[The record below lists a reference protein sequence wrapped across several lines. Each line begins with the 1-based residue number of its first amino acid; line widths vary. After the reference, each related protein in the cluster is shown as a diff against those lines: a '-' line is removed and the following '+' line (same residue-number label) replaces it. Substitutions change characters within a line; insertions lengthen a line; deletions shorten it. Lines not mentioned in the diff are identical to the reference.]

1 MPNNDYPRLCGG
13 VFFTLI
19 LQDIKQRISAR
30 EHYKGESDGL
40 SDPDILIGLITVID
54 PDYVRPTK
62 SIKSKV
68 NDYKS
73 CKQSKGKYLPF
84 GNSAEVQE
92 FDNRV
97 RTSYQTELQAMT
109 KFVQDYL
116 EIGSSGKRE
125 YKLIKALLDLIDQ
138 DKSIKD
144 ESSEAMYVSPDGK
157 ALRRSEIVKMQDIHL
172 PALLLGIWHF
182 CNTKRQDNSIGAPTY
197 DEWCPENGG
206 GPREY
211 KGHMGEKWTGRINLL
226 GLNSEKK
233 YVVSPDDNEPEDENI
248 ESEVIEETSEQWNSR
263 DEQLNQFLANPRAN
277 VHYGT
282 GDIITDNDN
291 MTIIKN
297 YYGGNNNG

>member
-1 MPNNDYPRLCGG
+1 MSNNDYPRLCGG
-13 VFFTLI
+13 LFFTLV

-109 KFVQDYL
+109 KFVQDFL

-125 YKLIKALLDLIDQ
+125 YKLIKALLDLIEQ
-138 DKSIKD
+138 DESIKD
-144 ESSEAMYVSPDGK
+144 DASEAMYVSPDGK
-157 ALRRSEIVKMQDIHL
+157 ALKRSEIVKMCEVHL

-211 KGHMGEKWTGRINLL
+211 KGHMGENWTGRINLL

-233 YVVSPDDNEPEDENI
+233 YVVSTDEDEPEDENI
-248 ESEVIEETSEQWNSR
+248 ESEVIEEATEQWNSR

>member
-13 VFFTLI
+13 LFFTLV

-73 CKQSKGKYLPF
+73 CKHSKGKYLPF

-109 KFVQDYL
+109 KFVQDFL

-125 YKLIKALLDLIDQ
+125 YKLIKALLDLIEQ
-138 DKSIKD
+138 DESIKD
-144 ESSEAMYVSPDGK
+144 DASEAMYVSSDGK
-157 ALRRSEIVKMQDIHL
+157 ALKRSEIVKMSEVHL

-211 KGHMGEKWTGRINLL
+211 KGHMGEGWPIEIKLL
-226 GLNSEKK
+226 GLNKNKK
-233 YVVSPDDNEPEDENI
+233 YAVWADNATAEKNSEPEK
-248 ESEVIEETSEQWNSR
+248 STSEPEVN
-263 DEQLNQFLANPRAN
+263 DETTNTNQNVQSNLQQINNPFTFIQN
-277 VHYGT
+277 
-282 GDIITDNDN
+282 GDNNTQFGYVQN
-291 MTIIKN
+291 MVIKKE
-297 YYGGNNNG
+297 